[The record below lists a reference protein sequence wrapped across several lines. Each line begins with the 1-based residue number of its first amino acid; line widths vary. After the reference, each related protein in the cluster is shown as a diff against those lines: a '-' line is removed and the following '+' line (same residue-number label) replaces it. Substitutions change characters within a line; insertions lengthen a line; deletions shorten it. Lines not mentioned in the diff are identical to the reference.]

1 MNQIL
6 KNILLTSFIFIIIQ
20 YSATAQLDSVMTE
33 CEKYLTDEYLSDG
46 QQYLSL
52 ITGDQVAEFSVLFYG
67 GNTYRIITCGGD
79 TENSLIFIIY
89 DKYRNVYYRVASIG
103 LTDDEY
109 RNDKRIKIKQTS
121 VIILDENFNKIGET
135 LFPRF
140 EYTAQIAF
148 VSPDGLC
155 VGKYEKSMENEDF
168 MYFGVLTLENN
179 TDAE

>member
-6 KNILLTSFIFIIIQ
+6 KNILFTSFIFIIIQ
-20 YSATAQLDSVMTE
+20 YSATAQLDSVITE

-89 DKYRNVYYRVASIG
+89 DKYRNELFKSS
-103 LTDDEY
+103 EY
-109 RNDKRIKIKQTS
+109 DNTCHWDFQFESTVECFIEAKLESENDKSGFAVLLIGIKK
-121 VIILDENFNKIGET
+121 
-135 LFPRF
+135 
-140 EYTAQIAF
+140 
-148 VSPDGLC
+148 
-155 VGKYEKSMENEDF
+155 
-168 MYFGVLTLENN
+168 
-179 TDAE
+179 

>member
-20 YSATAQLDSVMTE
+20 YSATSQLDSVMTE

-67 GNTYRIITCGGD
+67 GSTYRIITCGGD

-89 DKYRNVYYRVASIG
+89 DKYRNELFKSSEYDNTCHWDFQFESTVECFIEAKLESETDKSGFAVLLIG
-103 LTDDEY
+103 
-109 RNDKRIKIKQTS
+109 IKK
-121 VIILDENFNKIGET
+121 
-135 LFPRF
+135 
-140 EYTAQIAF
+140 
-148 VSPDGLC
+148 
-155 VGKYEKSMENEDF
+155 
-168 MYFGVLTLENN
+168 
-179 TDAE
+179 